1 MRICILFI
9 ILFYCFLI
17 KAEEISNFQLE
28 GFSIGDSLL
37 NFYSKKEILDNIEKD
52 TYGLNEG
59 EYRTKNI
66 YLLTF
71 YNNFERYEEIQI
83 YIKRNDDKYII
94 QAIDG
99 LIGIKNIK
107 LCDNEIEKISNQL
120 AKIFEEKG
128 SKIGPHNH
136 HNATNSIWWGIEFS
150 SNINGR
156 ADITCSDWSD
166 EWTKEHGWEDSLR
179 VGIMNNYIAKLF
191 NY

>member
-1 MRICILFI
+1 MRIYILFI

-83 YIKRNDDKYII
+83 YIKRNDEKYII

-128 SKIGPHNH
+128 SKIGPLNH